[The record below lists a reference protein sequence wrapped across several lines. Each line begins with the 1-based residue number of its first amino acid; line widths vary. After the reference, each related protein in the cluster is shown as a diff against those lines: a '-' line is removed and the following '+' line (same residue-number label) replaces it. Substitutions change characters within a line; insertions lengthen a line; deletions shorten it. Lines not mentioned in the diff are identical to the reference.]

1 MLEQPQTKWDNWLR
15 DGLVTP
21 SVDFHTKVMA
31 RVAQLAPQPVAA
43 RPGRL
48 MLAAQALA
56 LSAAALAGLAQ
67 LAMFSFGIWS
77 ATAAG

>member
-1 MLEQPQTKWDNWLR
+1 MLEQPKTKWDNWLR

-21 SVDFHTKVMA
+21 PADFHTKVMA
-31 RVAQLAPQPVAA
+31 RVALIPFAAPPNRV
-43 RPGRL
+43 R
-48 MLAAQALA
+48 LAAEVLA
-56 LSAAALAGLAQ
+56 VSAAALAGLAQ